1 MSVQIKHV
9 DPLGGLHLADGGS
22 LQRSRL
28 LHEVVLGQDLIL
40 SADPTQT
47 IAGRQNL
54 GEGTQIDH
62 QTLGVKALQGRQIVA
77 FKAQFAIGI
86 VLNNRDLVLV
96 DDIHELMPAI
106 QIPSAACGVLEIG
119 DDIDHLHALGGGQDL
134 FQLFHDHAAIIGGN
148 FNKGRLASLEG
159 VDSAQIGGAFQQH
172 HVAGVQE
179 HTGGE
184 IQTLLRTGGHQ
195 NVVSVGV
202 DIVLCQH
209 TLGDLLAQTGI
220 TFGGRILQC
229 HAAIFL

>member
-54 GEGTQIDH
+54 GESTQIDH
-62 QTLGVKALQGRQIVA
+62 KTLGVKALQSGQIVTLE
-77 FKAQFAIGI
+77 AQLTIRI

-96 DDIHELMPAI
+96 DDIHELMTAI

-119 DDIDHLHALGGGQDL
+119 DDIDHLHTLGGGQDL
-134 FQLFHDHAAIIGGN
+134 FQLFHDHAAVIGGH
-148 FNKGRLASLEG
+148 FNKGGLASLECI
-159 VDSAQIGGAFQQH
+159 DCAQIGGAFQQH

-195 NVVSVGV
+195 NVVSIGV

-209 TLGDLLAQTGI
+209 TFGDLLAQTGI
-220 TFGGRILQC
+220 TFGGRIL
-229 HAAIFL
+229 

>member
-22 LQRSRL
+22 LQGGCL

-47 IAGRQNL
+47 IAGCQNL

-62 QTLGVKALQGRQIVA
+62 QTLGVKALQSGQIVSLE
-77 FKAQFAIGI
+77 AQFAIGI

-96 DDIHELMPAI
+96 DDIHELMTTI
-106 QIPSAACGVLEIG
+106 QIPSAAGGILEIG
-119 DDIDHLHALGGGQDL
+119 DDINHLHTLGGGQDL
-134 FQLFHDHAAIIGGN
+134 FQLFHDHAAVIGGN

-220 TFGGRILQC
+220 TFGGRIL
-229 HAAIFL
+229 